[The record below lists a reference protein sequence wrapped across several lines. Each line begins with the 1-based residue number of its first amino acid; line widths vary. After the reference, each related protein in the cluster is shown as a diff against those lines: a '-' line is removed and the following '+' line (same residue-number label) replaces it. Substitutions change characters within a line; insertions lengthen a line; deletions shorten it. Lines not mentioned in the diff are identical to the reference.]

1 MGIVRIL
8 IFLGIAL
15 FVVRI
20 VWRLVRSAPPS
31 ETMEGQGGGKD
42 APSSGQAD
50 SLLRCSRCGTLIPQD
65 LLLRH
70 EDRSYCSPRCRDGVP
85 PGQA

>member
-65 LLLRH
+65 LLPGW
-70 EDRSYCSPRCRDGVP
+70 CSPGSGVKRLFFCLLP
-85 PGQA
+85 FF